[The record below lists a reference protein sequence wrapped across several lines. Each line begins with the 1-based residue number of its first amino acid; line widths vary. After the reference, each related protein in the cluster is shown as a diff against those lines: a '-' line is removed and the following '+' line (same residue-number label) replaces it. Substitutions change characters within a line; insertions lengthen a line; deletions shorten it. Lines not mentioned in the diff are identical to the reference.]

1 MHKQFTIAVA
11 VALFLTLSGCGGGA
25 GSLNNG
31 TPNTPQPGGGVP
43 RSEIQHLI
51 IVVMQNASF
60 DHLFSTY
67 SGANGIDP
75 SAPSY
80 KQADSSGN
88 MIQASLLADL
98 SPADLNHTRTSY
110 VAAYDSGKMDKYAA
124 TNGPTSMGY
133 YDDTSVGTAADGR
146 QFGVNTL

>member
-1 MHKQFTIAVA
+1 MHKQLSIVA
-11 VALFLTLSGCGGGA
+11 VVVLFLALSGCGGDA
-25 GSLNNG
+25 GSGNNG
-31 TPNTPQPGGGVP
+31 TPNSPPGGGGAGP

-80 KQADSSGN
+80 
-88 MIQASLLADL
+88 
-98 SPADLNHTRTSY
+98 
-110 VAAYDSGKMDKYAA
+110 
-124 TNGPTSMGY
+124 
-133 YDDTSVGTAADGR
+133 R
-146 QFGVNTL
+146 QLD

>member
-1 MHKQFTIAVA
+1 MYKRLSTAVLG
-11 VALFLTLSGCGGGA
+11 ALFLALSGCGGT
-25 GSLNNG
+25 G
-31 TPNTPQPGGGVP
+31 TGYTGVPSSPPPAGGGAA

-80 KQADSSGN
+80 RQVDSSGKTV
-88 MIQASLLADL
+88 QPSLLTDL
-98 SPADLNHTRTSY
+98 SPADLDHTRSSY
-110 VAAYDSGKMDKYAA
+110 LAAYNSGTMDKYAA
-124 TNGPTSMGY
+124 TNGPTSMDY
-133 YDDTSVGTAADGR
+133 YVMGLRAAICPG
-146 QFGVNTL
+146 G